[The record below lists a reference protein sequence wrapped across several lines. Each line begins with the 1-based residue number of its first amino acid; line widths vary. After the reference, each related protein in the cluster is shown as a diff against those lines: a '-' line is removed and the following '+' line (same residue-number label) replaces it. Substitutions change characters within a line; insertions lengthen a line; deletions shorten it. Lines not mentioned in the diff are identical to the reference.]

1 MFIEKIG
8 AFFGKK
14 GDGASKTEK
23 TGYYG
28 GVAAKYGALSRI
40 LLVLLTFL
48 IIITLLF
55 FNDWISYDNFYY
67 FFSDFGGYLTSAD
80 LGLENVIYDT
90 GDFYDFGLFGGKLA
104 VAGRN
109 GVTLY
114 TASGRAAFS
123 DGAIASDPVL
133 ETSEKYM
140 LAYNLGKEKFVVYN
154 TFTDVYTGDTGFP
167 IYGAAVADNGN
178 FAVITEDGKH
188 ISSVKVYNR
197 SFKEILSIGRA
208 SYVTDV
214 SLTPRG
220 DRIAVLSYAEENGE
234 IEARLYLSKTN
245 KTSPYGDVK
254 ISGAFPLYC
263 SLTDKGVALVVC
275 DDRVASYNTNGELVT
290 EFRYPDGAYL
300 VDADA
305 NSDGCSVIL
314 AKNGEKTLVSFDNK
328 GAEVYNKITD
338 NGSSELKR
346 YKGFTFE
353 FTGEKIIRTE
363 ISGGSVKTAEFKHNI
378 CDMLIADDSTVIV
391 CMPSHAARVEF

>member
-1 MFIEKIG
+1 MFLDRIG
-8 AFFGKK
+8 AFFSKK
-14 GDGASKTEK
+14 SNGKTEQN
-23 TGYYG
+23 GYYG
-28 GVAAKYGALSRI
+28 IVAARYGTMSRI

-48 IIITLLF
+48 VIITLLF

-80 LGLENVIYDT
+80 MGLENVIYDT
-90 GDFYDFGLFGGKLA
+90 GDFCDFEIFSGKLA

-114 TASGRAAFS
+114 TQSGRAAFS
-123 DGAIASDPVL
+123 DVSISSRPML

-140 LAYNLGKEKFVVYN
+140 LAYNSGYAKFVVYN
-154 TFTDVYTGDTGFP
+154 TFTDVYTGDTDFP

-188 ISSVKVYNR
+188 LSCVKVYNR

-214 SLTPRG
+214 SLSPSG
-220 DRIAVLSYAEENGE
+220 DRIAVLSYAEENGNVE
-234 IEARLYLSKTN
+234 TRLYLSKTN
-245 KTSPYGDVK
+245 TMSSYGDVK

-263 SLTDKGVALVVC
+263 AVTEKGFAVVVC
-275 DDRVASYNTNGELVT
+275 DDRVVSYNTKGELVS
-290 EFRYPDGAYL
+290 EFKFPDGAYL

-305 NSDGCSVIL
+305 GRYGCSLIL

-328 GAEVYNKITD
+328 GAEVYNKTTD
-338 NGSSELKR
+338 GGSSQLKR
-346 YKGFTFE
+346 YGDVNFE

-363 ISGGSVKTAEFKHNI
+363 IYSGSVKTAECKHNI
-378 CDMLIADDSTVIV
+378 CDMLAVDDSNLLV
-391 CMPSHAARVEF
+391 CLSSRVLKIGF